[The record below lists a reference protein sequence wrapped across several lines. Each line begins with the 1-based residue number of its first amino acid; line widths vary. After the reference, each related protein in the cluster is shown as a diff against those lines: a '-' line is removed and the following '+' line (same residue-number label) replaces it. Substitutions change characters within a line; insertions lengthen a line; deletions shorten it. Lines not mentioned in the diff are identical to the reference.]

1 MPSKKYEVYVQK
13 GRPWYKIISG
23 ILFSHLGLFVLC
35 ILYGVI
41 GALIFIEIE
50 HPAEVSRH
58 ELKISKTREVVTA
71 VDYLKKIFWQ
81 YANNEKYNFSRTD
94 FREQVHGDL
103 TTLKNFVISYV
114 NDYGYDG
121 TDEWDYDWVFSKSL
135 LFTITIMT
143 TIGYGHI
150 SPKTFGGKLFC
161 IGYALIGIPL
171 LLVFMKD
178 IGDLMADGVRWMY
191 SRLCCRWC
199 RVRRRDAELAPTA
212 DKKAKNIMND
222 EVGKET
228 YMPTDMVI
236 VPIMVNLIIIFV
248 FLFVGAVIFAA
259 WEGWDIASS
268 IYFCFV
274 TLTTIGFGDMVPEN
288 AFLEAT
294 KSVYGIFKLAFTV
307 IYCIFG
313 IMLIS
318 LALNLMQEQVLE
330 KVRWIAS
337 EIGMSGS
344 GNDNEEVVKITKGE
358 RLKQTPMDMTGNELD
373 FNEKRLKNADL
384 EKKADELAL
393 GIVPEEP

>member
-41 GALIFIEIE
+41 GAMIFIEIE
-50 HPAEVSRH
+50 RPAEVSRH
-58 ELKISKTREVVTA
+58 ELKISKTKEVVTA
-71 VDYLKKIFWQ
+71 VNYLKKIFWQ

-121 TDEWDYDWVFSKSL
+121 TEEWNYDWVFSKSL

-161 IGYALIGIPL
+161 IGYALVGIPL

-191 SRLCCRWC
+191 
-199 RVRRRDAELAPTA
+199 
-212 DKKAKNIMND
+212 
-222 EVGKET
+222 
-228 YMPTDMVI
+228 
-236 VPIMVNLIIIFV
+236 
-248 FLFVGAVIFAA
+248 
-259 WEGWDIASS
+259 
-268 IYFCFV
+268 
-274 TLTTIGFGDMVPEN
+274 
-288 AFLEAT
+288 
-294 KSVYGIFKLAFTV
+294 SVYGIFKLAFTV

-337 EIGMSGS
+337 EIGMSS
-344 GNDNEEVVKITKGE
+344 NGNDNEEVVKITKGE
-358 RLKQTPMDMTGNELD
+358 RLKQTPVDMTGNELD
-373 FNEKRLKNADL
+373 FNEKRHKIAEMEQQADG
-384 EKKADELAL
+384 LAL

>member
-1 MPSKKYEVYVQK
+1 
-13 GRPWYKIISG
+13 
-23 ILFSHLGLFVLC
+23 
-35 ILYGVI
+35 
-41 GALIFIEIE
+41 
-50 HPAEVSRH
+50 
-58 ELKISKTREVVTA
+58 
-71 VDYLKKIFWQ
+71 
-81 YANNEKYNFSRTD
+81 
-94 FREQVHGDL
+94 
-103 TTLKNFVISYV
+103 
-114 NDYGYDG
+114 
-121 TDEWDYDWVFSKSL
+121 
-135 LFTITIMT
+135 
-143 TIGYGHI
+143 
-150 SPKTFGGKLFC
+150 
-161 IGYALIGIPL
+161 
-171 LLVFMKD
+171 
-178 IGDLMADGVRWMY
+178 
-191 SRLCCRWC
+191 
-199 RVRRRDAELAPTA
+199 
-212 DKKAKNIMND
+212 MND

-313 IMLIS
+313 KTWQLQNVIAHDTLWRVFWFFIGIMLIS